1 MQLDPRI
8 KRAGDLATTAFQYL
22 HKLQTKEKPIVK
34 TGQEFIDVHLQ
45 GVLPSDVILYA
56 GNSGTG
62 KTKLLYDTLDSI
74 LDEKVNK
81 NASNFVT
88 LQYELEMR
96 FLNKILR
103 DSHSLTKLKKSEIL
117 SQEFNEEQKEIIK
130 RYYEG
135 LKDNRRF
142 ICEETINTDD
152 FLKMT
157 DDFCA
162 QNTDKDAIWCT
173 LDHCL
178 LVQKSNSNEDVA
190 ERLTSHINTLRK
202 KYNNV
207 YFILLSQNN
216 RSSMT
221 VIKDRDN
228 AMIPTTSIIYGSSH
242 FEFLASF
249 IVVITDPFKLGVNSY
264 LKVNPDRYEWLSEF
278 MEEPDKNGKVSFSTL
293 ANHFIWTL
301 KTRESDEPYK
311 NLHIRPMTL
320 NSEQIEKMR
329 QSVETKSTSTP
340 SFTTPLFDTPPV
352 FEKEISLTSFEP
364 SFSSLN
370 DPTKSPF

>member
-8 KRAGDLATTAFQYL
+8 KKAGDLATTAFQYL
-22 HKLQTKEKPIVK
+22 RKLQTQETPIVK
-34 TGQEFIDVHLQ
+34 TGQEFIDVHLK
-45 GVLPSDVILYA
+45 GILPSDVILYA

-62 KTKLLYDTLDSI
+62 KTKLLYDTLDTI
-74 LDEKVNK
+74 LDEKVNRD
-81 NASNFVT
+81 ASNFVT

-103 DSHSLTKLKKSEIL
+103 DSHSLTNRKKSEIL
-117 SQEFNEEQKEIIK
+117 SKEFNEEEKEIIK

-142 ICEETINTDD
+142 ICEETITTND

-157 DDFCA
+157 DEFCA
-162 QNTDKDAIWCT
+162 QNTDKSAVICT

-178 LVQKSNSNEDVA
+178 LVQKSSSNEDVA
-190 ERLTSHINTLRK
+190 EVLTSHINTLRK
-202 KYNNV
+202 KYSNV

-216 RSSMT
+216 RSSLS

-264 LKVNPDRYEWLSEF
+264 LKINPDRYDWLSEY

-293 ANHFIWTL
+293 GNHFIWTL
-301 KTRESDEPYK
+301 KTRESDEPFK

-320 NSEQIEKMR
+320 SSEQLNKMK
-329 QSVETKSTSTP
+329 QSVETNNIIAPTFNIPT
-340 SFTTPLFDTPPV
+340 FTNTPV
-352 FEKEISLTSFEP
+352 FEPPINLKAFE
-364 SFSSLN
+364 
-370 DPTKSPF
+370 KSYEDLQKNPPF